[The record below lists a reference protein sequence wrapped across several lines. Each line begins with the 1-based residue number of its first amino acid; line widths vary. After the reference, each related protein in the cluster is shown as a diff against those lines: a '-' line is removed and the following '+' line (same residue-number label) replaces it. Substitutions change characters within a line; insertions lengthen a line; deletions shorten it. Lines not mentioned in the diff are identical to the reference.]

1 MFIFLANLEREH
13 FREDDG
19 LVWIYFDVLGNLE
32 WMGVWWA
39 LSVGR
44 VKYKPKYRWD
54 LEIVL

>member
-1 MFIFLANLEREH
+1 M
-13 FREDDG
+13 
-19 LVWIYFDVLGNLE
+19 VWFGYFDVLGNLE
-32 WMGVWWA
+32 WALCMVEQ